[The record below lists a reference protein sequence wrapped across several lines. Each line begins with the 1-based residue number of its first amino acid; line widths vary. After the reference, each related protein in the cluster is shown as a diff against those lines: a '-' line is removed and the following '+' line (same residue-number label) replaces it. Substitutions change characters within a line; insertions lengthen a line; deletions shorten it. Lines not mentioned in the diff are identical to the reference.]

1 MIGILYMVIAFG
13 IFGTVLMMT
22 TERRREFGV
31 LVAIGMQKTKLAA
44 IVLYEMIYIGLL
56 GIFSGAAAALPVIII
71 GQYNPIRFSG
81 EYAKV
86 YESYGIEPIM
96 PFMPVDYYFLW
107 QPVVVAVI
115 VGIAVIYPLRKIS
128 KMNLVTSLK
137 A

>member
-1 MIGILYMVIAFG
+1 
-13 IFGTVLMMT
+13 
-22 TERRREFGV
+22 
-31 LVAIGMQKTKLAA
+31 
-44 IVLYEMIYIGLL
+44 
-56 GIFSGAAAALPVIII
+56 
-71 GQYNPIRFSG
+71 
-81 EYAKV
+81 
-86 YESYGIEPIM
+86 M